1 MVIPQLLIL
10 IPEVNFNLTLQCKQK
25 VGYNFTV
32 GSMCRVVQLLENQ
45 EATRDQCQFQW
56 QRPLVF

>member
-1 MVIPQLLIL
+1 MIIPQVLIL
-10 IPEVNFNLTLQCKQK
+10 IPEVNLTLQYKQK

-32 GSMCRVVQLLENQ
+32 GSMCRVVQLLEQ
-45 EATRDQCQFQW
+45 EATSDQCQFQC